1 MALQG
6 LEWKSIKI
14 LPLQK
19 KRIMDSK
26 IDLIERL
33 LNLGDDWEV
42 VDILINEPFK
52 EIDLFLRYRKKTAF
66 YPGQKKEYKI
76 YDYAK
81 ERRVRHLDILDYK
94 TYFNMR
100 VPRVKNNKSEISII
114 ELDWADKRV
123 GYTYQFEERVLFTL
137 LLSKNQTK
145 TADYLDTTFDI
156 VHNIMERAVDRGL
169 KRRDLSGILGLCIDE
184 KSYKKGHN
192 YLTILSDPITKSVL
206 DVIDG
211 RTTESTQELL
221 SWTLSP
227 SELEQVLLVSMDM
240 WKPYMNAVKE
250 IIPKAEIVHDKYH
263 VAAYLNK
270 AVDQVRR
277 KEVKK
282 QEILKKSRFLFFKN
296 EENWTESQ
304 RWKFEQINE
313 INLDTS
319 KAWKIKENF
328 KGIYMQGDKQLCL
341 RYFEQWY
348 ENTLELNIQP
358 MIKVADTMLRHLDGI
373 INSAF
378 THVTNSIAEGINS
391 QIQVIKTVA
400 RGFANPDR
408 YRNAIL
414 FFQGNLRLFPL

>member
-1 MALQG
+1 
-6 LEWKSIKI
+6 
-14 LPLQK
+14 
-19 KRIMDSK
+19 MDSK